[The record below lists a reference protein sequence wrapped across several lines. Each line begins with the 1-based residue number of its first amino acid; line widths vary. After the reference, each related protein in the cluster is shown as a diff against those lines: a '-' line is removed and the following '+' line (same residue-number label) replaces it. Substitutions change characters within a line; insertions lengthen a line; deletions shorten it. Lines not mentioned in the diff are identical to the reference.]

1 MASGIGAPTLGV
13 ALLALPAAHTADFKV
28 LFPEPAVHTASGHS
42 KQQH

>member
-1 MASGIGAPTLGV
+1 MASGIGAPALGA